1 MLHVFYMWPMQ
12 KTCKL
17 QRIFNKN
24 LKLSTH
30 AFLILWRGAQA
41 LTFPYTIS
49 ALQPLPHI
57 NSRQGFGT
65 LLVLFVFSWIH
76 YWRDGVV
83 QTLLS
88 KDTAVLAETG
98 DSWFNCQKLKLPEGC
113 GWAWLLTICYLQCKI
128 SLWII
133 YLQAI
138 YFCSHWQN
146 IAFVLKLHFN

>member
-1 MLHVFYMWPMQ
+1 MAYAKDMQ
-12 KTCKL
+12 IAENFKQEFEAFNTCFSDFME
-17 QRIFNKN
+17 RCSSPN
-24 LKLSTH
+24 
-30 AFLILWRGAQA
+30 
-41 LTFPYTIS
+41 IS
-49 ALQPLPHI
+49 IYNFSLATSSSYKQQTGFWHI
-57 NSRQGFGT
+57 T
-65 LLVLFVFSWIH
+65 CAVCFSWIH

-138 YFCSHWQN
+138 YFCSHWKN

>member
-17 QRIFNKN
+17 QRTFNKN
-24 LKLSTH
+24 LKLWTH

-57 NSRQGFGT
+57 NNRGFWHIT
-65 LLVLFVFSWIH
+65 CAVCFSWIH
-76 YWRDGVV
+76 HWRDGVV

-113 GWAWLLTICYLQCKI
+113 GWAWLLTICSLQCKI
-128 SLWII
+128 RLWTIN
-133 YLQAI
+133 LQAV
-138 YFCSHWQN
+138 YFHSHWQN
-146 IAFVLKLHFN
+146 VAFVLKLHFN